1 MAQAKLPIKDI
12 LAAID
17 MGAKSVWDELSD
29 EERKSVSFWL
39 LNRYVSTIAGNREKQ
54 ELAVF
59 KTNEYYNKN
68 WNELGVKHPKLQWQL
83 LCASG
88 NTGKI
93 EFHPWIGFKKKAGDT
108 SANALK
114 LLQKIYPNMKEDE
127 IELLANLSTKKE
139 LKQLAEEH
147 DIDIKI

>member
-1 MAQAKLPIKDI
+1 MAQAKLPIKDV

-29 EERKSVSFWL
+29 EERKAVGFWL
-39 LNRYVSTIAGNREKQ
+39 LNRYASSVKGNREKQ

-59 KTNEYYNKN
+59 KTNEFYNKN
-68 WNELGVKHPKLQWQL
+68 WNELGMKHPKLQWQL
-83 LCASG
+83 ICQAG

-93 EFHPWIGFKKKAGDT
+93 EFHPWIGFKKKNGD
-108 SANALK
+108 NGKGIK
-114 LLQKIYPNMKEDE
+114 LLKQIYPNMKEDE

-147 DIDIKI
+147 DIEIKL